1 MIHELQIDSSTF
13 KEAIKNKSIKVREK
27 KTFLKGD
34 FLILK
39 TDTCQRYLGIE
50 VNKEVEYVVNL
61 EHGYTE
67 LGIK

>member
-13 KEAIKNKSIKVREK
+13 KEAIKNKSIKIREN

-34 FLILK
+34 FLIL
-39 TDTCQRYLGIE
+39 TDVCQRYLGIE
-50 VNKEVEYVVNL
+50 VNKEIEYVVNL
-61 EHGYTE
+61 EHGYVE